1 MKAVHLRTEYMK
13 NPVGIDIAVPR
24 LFWHCD
30 GGKRQT
36 AYQII
41 AWCDGLQVWNTG
53 KVQFSRM
60 THIPYGGEALQ
71 NRQKIQWS
79 VKLWDENDEEGQI
92 STASFEMGLLKES
105 DWKATRITGDYK
117 VDRKKRYP
125 VDCFRKK
132 FLAENIRS
140 TRLYVTACGLYEGCI
155 NGAKV
160 GTYVLTPGH
169 TNYKKRVQY
178 QTYDVTALLE
188 PGENELTFQLADGW
202 YRGSCGANALKNQ
215 YGTETKLLA
224 QLEITDSQG
233 RITRICT
240 DGTWDWSNDGPIRFA
255 DNKDGEV
262 YDANA
267 VPSYSGKAKE
277 TVNPIVPVA
286 SNNVPVEEHETWS
299 AALLTTPSGKH
310 VLDFHQNIAG
320 YLSFRVNAKRGQKI
334 MLRFGEMLDENGEFT
349 QKNIQI
355 TKKKCT
361 TPLQQ
366 VVYTCKDGLNEY
378 KTRFAIFGFQYVEV
392 TMDGELFPEDFT
404 AIAVYSSMERTGWVE
419 TSNKLLNRFLESTV
433 WSTKNNHA
441 DLPTDCPTRERH
453 GWAGDSGGGGAGQRP
468 GCLL

>member
-1 MKAVHLRTEYMK
+1 
-13 NPVGIDIAVPR
+13 
-24 LFWHCD
+24 
-30 GGKRQT
+30 
-36 AYQII
+36 
-41 AWCDGLQVWNTG
+41 
-53 KVQFSRM
+53 M

-71 NRQKIQWS
+71 SRQKIQWS

-105 DWKATRITGDYK
+105 DWKATWITGDYK

-140 TRLYVTACGLYEGCI
+140 ARLYVTACGLYEGRI

-160 GTYVLTPGH
+160 GTYVLMPGH

-299 AALLTTPSGKH
+299 SALLTTPSGKH